1 MGTYLMP
8 SSVSLSPDHEP
19 ACSSCI
25 PRASSQQ
32 PIVPFLTPRI
42 VSCPPPVSHENP
54 PVVTQDFSNLRKAL
68 ELGWVSSNVAPP
80 TLPGAPMDLEL
91 AEVEAKG
98 EEASREC
105 SS

>member
-1 MGTYLMP
+1 M
-8 SSVSLSPDHEP
+8 
-19 ACSSCI
+19 
-25 PRASSQQ
+25 
-32 PIVPFLTPRI
+32 
-42 VSCPPPVSHENP
+42 
-54 PVVTQDFSNLRKAL
+54 TQDFSNLRKAL
-68 ELGWVSSNVAPP
+68 ELVWVSSNVAPP